1 MTDTIIS
8 NEEVVRQLYA
18 EALNKRNFSLLNAF
32 IGDEV
37 VGIRGLKGAAGFEE
51 PVRNLIKGFP
61 DIQWN
66 IQDIVSDG
74 HKVVVRWIWKGT
86 NSGQFQSFASTGKSF
101 SNEGVGIYEL
111 KHGKIVDAKILTDRL
126 DFLQQLEVVP
136 YDLSLL
142 VRSTG
147 NDHVS
152 FIDKFFV
159 PATSIGEFLEWMN
172 YNRKFIKT
180 LPGLIKSERYDQR
193 DENGNLVVVTVA
205 VWQNQDYL
213 DQAKAA
219 VQAEFHRI
227 GFDAQDFNRRL
238 NVKMERGIYNSAG
251 E

>member
-1 MTDTIIS
+1 M
-8 NEEVVRQLYA
+8 
-18 EALNKRNFSLLNAF
+18 
-32 IGDEV
+32 
-37 VGIRGLKGAAGFEE
+37 
-51 PVRNLIKGFP
+51 
-61 DIQWN
+61 
-66 IQDIVSDG
+66 
-74 HKVVVRWIWKGT
+74 
-86 NSGQFQSFASTGKSF
+86 
-101 SNEGVGIYEL
+101 
-111 KHGKIVDAKILTDRL
+111 